1 MKSFNGKTSLINSNT
16 LSILT
21 TWSSEILPGNDVAKF
36 VEQLHLNSFR
46 TLPFTIEYSLF
57 HLHS

>member
-36 VEQLHLNSFR
+36 VEQLH
-46 TLPFTIEYSLF
+46 
-57 HLHS
+57 